1 MTRTFISL
9 KERNF
14 RYLILSTGGIGLG
27 MWFQQI
33 GLLWLMKVVTESP
46 TQVGILAAI
55 RGGTVLIA
63 APIAGVLSDRMSR
76 RLLITLVTLASALQA
91 VVLALLVVLNLVEV
105 WHLYLFAFLEALTN
119 GISWPVRQAFVYNVS
134 TREHITNAIALNAM
148 VQSAS
153 RIIGPNIAGALIG
166 FVGIASCFFTLAVVK
181 VAAAI
186 ATTMISSSVEQAS
199 TQKKESAWASLVGGF
214 KYAATDSTIL
224 AILLIASA
232 MPLLVYPYVQF
243 LPFFADNVFHAGPQ
257 GFGLLTSA
265 LGVGAVP
272 GGLLTASL
280 GNFRGRGVTMVGAYL
295 VYILMLILFSQQG
308 NIWIGAAFIMAAGFF
323 HSIATALTFTLLQL
337 WVRNDMRGRVLALH
351 SMEGGL
357 QPLSSLP
364 MGIAITSFGPQIVV
378 TAACSL
384 ALLVISA
391 VAVLAPQLR
400 REPDVLQEEPQVSHV

>member
-14 RYLILSTGGIGLG
+14 RYLMLGTAGIGMGQWL
-27 MWFQQI
+27 QQI
-33 GLLWLMKVVTESP
+33 GLLWLMKVVTESA

-91 VVLALLVVLNLVEV
+91 VALAVLVVLNLVEV

-148 VQSAS
+148 VQSTS
-153 RIIGPNIAGALIG
+153 RIIGPNIAGILIG
-166 FVGIASCFFTLAVVK
+166 FVGIASCFFALAGVK
-181 VAAAI
+181 VAAAV
-186 ATTMISSSVEQAS
+186 ATLMISSSVEQAS
-199 TQKKESAWASLVGGF
+199 SQKKESAWASFTGGV
-214 KYAATDSTIL
+214 KYAVTDSTIL

-280 GNFRGRGVTMVGAYL
+280 GNFRGKGVTMIGAYL
-295 VYILMLILFSQQG
+295 AYIAMLIMFSQQG
-308 NIWIGAAFIMAAGFF
+308 NIWIGAAFIMAAGVF

-337 WVRNDMRGRVLALH
+337 WVRNEMRGRVLALH

-364 MGIAITSFGPQIVV
+364 MGIAISSYGPQIVV
-378 TAACSL
+378 TVACSMALVFISTL
-384 ALLVISA
+384 AIF
-391 VAVLAPQLR
+391 APQLR
-400 REPDVLQEEPQVSHV
+400 REPPVAQEEPQAAHV